1 MSFAE
6 QNKHILL
13 GKTSNGAEISSLID
27 VDVSNIFH
35 ITKTTS
41 DTETAFH
48 NFFKKIMNMIEFLK
62 IKSYTP

>member
-13 GKTSNGAEISSLID
+13 GKISNGAEISSLID

-41 DTETAFH
+41 DTETAFD
-48 NFFKKIMNMIEFLK
+48 NFFKKLMNMIEFLK
-62 IKSYTP
+62 IKRYTP